1 MHLVHIWSVVE
12 STRRSS
18 RENESSLLIE
28 EYSIDNRRSSVEVLI
43 EIINYTIN
51 SSISIPRT
59 CLVRYCNCLRYRLA
73 PITQIKSECWFS
85 DRFWGNLNRSEMWS
99 QRNMPISQEWHLL
112 HRNCGSYVNLIFNH
126 LLLIAQLSRICPI
139 LISTTEFSIWYGRR
153 GMRRWRRRGRA

>member
-12 STRRSS
+12 SIRRSS

-59 CLVRYCNCLRYRLA
+59 CLV
-73 PITQIKSECWFS
+73 QI
-85 DRFWGNLNRSEMWS
+85 L
-99 QRNMPISQEWHLL
+99 QL
-112 HRNCGSYVNLIFNH
+112 FNH
-126 LLLIAQLSRICPI
+126 RILNMMWKKEKEKEKSLAYLITMMTAMKTASLMQEDWSRERIKEQVRENADW
-139 LISTTEFSIWYGRR
+139 TGTE
-153 GMRRWRRRGRA
+153 